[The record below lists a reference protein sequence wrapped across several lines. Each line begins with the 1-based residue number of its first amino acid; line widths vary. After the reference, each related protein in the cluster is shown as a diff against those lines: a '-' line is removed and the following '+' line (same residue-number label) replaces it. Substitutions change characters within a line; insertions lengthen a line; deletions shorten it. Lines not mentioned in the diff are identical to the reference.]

1 MESGRAG
8 LTPDILKILPFL
20 LGGLKVVK
28 SDDIREL
35 FSNSSYKKLYPIFE
49 GALGEQAKLI
59 LTMVKNSR
67 TNSMFF
73 KENIISEMT
82 NGEIFINIFF
92 TMIRNLEIFASM
104 VFDINVINKILISR
118 SKRMIVYAGI
128 NHINRI
134 AALLTNN
141 DDVSMIGANMR
152 APFTL
157 VDNHVTSGISIRDSL
172 PLPVDILPQEL
183 LEEFLS
189 RLS

>member
-1 MESGRAG
+1 
-8 LTPDILKILPFL
+8 
-20 LGGLKVVK
+20 
-28 SDDIREL
+28 
-35 FSNSSYKKLYPIFE
+35 
-49 GALGEQAKLI
+49 
-59 LTMVKNSR
+59 
-67 TNSMFF
+67 
-73 KENIISEMT
+73 
-82 NGEIFINIFF
+82 
-92 TMIRNLEIFASM
+92 
-104 VFDINVINKILISR
+104 
-118 SKRMIVYAGI
+118 MIVYAGI